1 MSITVSTARIKGEER
16 KEIIEKVQKQ
26 MKDAALQ
33 ASRQV
38 VMTCL
43 EAEVTAQ
50 LGREKGIARPM
61 GEQPRE
67 IDWKCAHCGCQDANQ
82 FTRDGHYQRT
92 LETKLGHID
101 HLRISMIECQNC
113 HHDVIC
119 QFSILEKFQR
129 FWVDLQ
135 QDAFFSSGLAQSLR
149 AIRNR
154 WSGELERPVGLRT
167 INELINQADQLIHRM
182 REQHF
187 PEAPTVVQCDGIWV
201 TIQDQEDEIKLDKRQ
216 RKRHQRSGKKVVILV
231 ALGFWSDGRRE
242 ILDWQLAKSEDH
254 TEWEP
259 FLNRLKEREVNA
271 EHGLKIL
278 VRDGCGGLG
287 KALVKVY
294 GKSILDQRCTFH
306 KLQNVADKAS
316 TELKGKE
323 HREVRKELMEQAAH
337 IYKAEDAETARQ
349 WFRDWAQQWRP
360 QAPETVATL
369 DRDFEDTLAY
379 YQLDT
384 VTREW
389 MRTTSLL
396 ERTNRELRRKFRQ
409 AVTFGCTLGVN
420 AAVFLQ
426 AQRLHAQWTDKS
438 WWDVSHDLFFDLEEV
453 HP

>member
-1 MSITVSTARIKGEER
+1 MSITVSTAHIKGKER
-16 KEIIEKVQKQ
+16 KEIIEEVQKQ
-26 MKDAALQ
+26 IKEAALQ
-33 ASRQV
+33 VSGQI
-38 VMTCL
+38 VMACL

-50 LGREKGIARPM
+50 LGRAKGLPRPI

-67 IDWKCAHCGCQDANQ
+67 IDWKCAYCDCQDANQ
-82 FTRDGHYQRT
+82 FTRDGHYRRT

-101 HLRISMIECQNC
+101 HLRVPMLECQNC

-167 INELINQADQLIHRM
+167 INQLINQVEQRMYRM

-187 PEAPTVVQCDGIWV
+187 PEAPTVVQCDGIWI
-201 TIQDQEDEIKLDKRQ
+201 TLQGQEEEIKPDSRQ
-216 RKRHQRSGKKVVILV
+216 RKRHRRSGKKVVILV
-231 ALGFWSDGRRE
+231 ALGFWPDGRRE
-242 ILDWQLAKSEDH
+242 ILDWQLASSEDH

-259 FLNRLKEREVNA
+259 FLKRLKEREVNA
-271 EHGLKIL
+271 EHGLKIM

-294 GKSILDQRCTFH
+294 GNSILDQRCIFH
-306 KLQNVADKAS
+306 KLKNVADKAG
-316 TELKGKE
+316 TDFKGKE
-323 HREVRKELMEQAAH
+323 DRHELQKELMKQAAY
-337 IYKAEDAETARQ
+337 IYKAEHAEMARD
-349 WFRDWAQQWRP
+349 RLSDWAQQWRTH
-360 QAPETVATL
+360 APLAVATL
-369 DRDFEDTLAY
+369 ERDFEDTLAY

-409 AVTFGCTLGVN
+409 AVTFGSTLGVN

-426 AQRLHAQWTDKS
+426 TQRLHAQWTDKS
-438 WWDVSHDLFFDLEEV
+438 WWDVSHALYFDLDY
-453 HP
+453 P

>member
-1 MSITVSTARIKGEER
+1 MSITVSTARIKGKER
-16 KEIIEKVQKQ
+16 KEIIEEVQKQ
-26 MKDAALQ
+26 IKEAALQ
-33 ASRQV
+33 VSRQV
-38 VMTCL
+38 VLTCL

-50 LGREKGIARPM
+50 LGREKGIPRPS
-61 GEQPRE
+61 GEQPCL
-67 IDWKCAHCGCQDANQ
+67 ISWKCAHCGCQDANQ

-101 HLRISMIECQNC
+101 HLRVPMLECQNC
-113 HHDVIC
+113 HHDVVC

-154 WSGELERPVGLRT
+154 WSGELKRPVGLRS
-167 INELINQADQLIHRM
+167 INEVINQAEQLVHRM

-187 PEAPTVVQCDGIWV
+187 PEAPTVVQCDGIWL
-201 TIQDQEDEIKLDKRQ
+201 TIQDQGEEIRQDSRQ
-216 RKRHQRSGKKVVILV
+216 RKRRVRSGKKVVILV

-259 FLNRLKEREVNA
+259 FLNRLKKRGVNA
-271 EHGLKIL
+271 EHGLKMM

-294 GKSILDQRCTFH
+294 GNSVLDQRCIFH
-306 KLQNVADKAS
+306 KLQNVADKAG
-316 TELKGKE
+316 TELKGKDY
-323 HREVRKELMEQAAH
+323 REVKKELMEHAAY
-337 IYKAEDAETARQ
+337 IYEAEHAEMARSRL
-349 WFRDWAQQWRP
+349 RDWAELWRP
-360 QAPETVATL
+360 QAPLTVATL
-369 DRDFEDTLAY
+369 ERDFEDTLAY

-389 MRTTSLL
+389 IRTTSLL

-409 AVTFGCTLGVN
+409 AVTFGSALGAD

-426 AQRLHAQWTDKS
+426 AKRLHAQWTDKS
-438 WWDVSHDLFFDLEEV
+438 WWDVSHALYFDLD